1 MKQTILNM
9 TDWQRYVEAANNKL
23 GHAFKPFTIETKE
36 IKDAISRNQQCY
48 IYGVIY
54 PHLKEALLSAGYEI
68 QNITDD
74 QFDYFMRG
82 MFYFDVVRTSKGE
95 QKLPRR
101 LCFSKAHKDE
111 VCGYINDLLM
121 FGSKLGCYIPSPN
134 QPINYQGI

>member
-1 MKQTILNM
+1 MKQAILNII
-9 TDWQRYVEAANNKL
+9 DWQRYLEATNNKL
-23 GHAFKPFTIETKE
+23 RQSFKPFTVETKE
-36 IKDAISRNQQCY
+36 IKDAVSRNQQCY

-54 PHLKEALLSAGYEI
+54 PSLKQALLDAGYEI

-82 MFYFDVVRTSKGE
+82 MFYYDIVKTRKGE

-101 LCFSKAHKDE
+101 LSFSKAHKEE
-111 VCGYINDLLM
+111 VSGYINDLLT

-134 QPINYQGI
+134 QPVNY